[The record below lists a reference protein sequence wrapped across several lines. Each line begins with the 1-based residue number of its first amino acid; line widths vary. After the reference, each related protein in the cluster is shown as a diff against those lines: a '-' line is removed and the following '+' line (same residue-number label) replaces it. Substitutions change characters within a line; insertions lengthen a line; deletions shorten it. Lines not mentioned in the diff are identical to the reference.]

1 MREAITEAG
10 DGSSQGV
17 ELGASAFHSGG
28 VGVVLVK
35 RERVPVEVAVE
46 MAEEVPEEVAV
57 EMADA
62 PERCVELDP
71 A

>member
-1 MREAITEAG
+1 
-10 DGSSQGV
+10 
-17 ELGASAFHSGG
+17 
-28 VGVVLVK
+28 VLVK

-62 PERCVELDP
+62 PERRVELRLAPGRVRVAP
-71 A
+71 AEELERRAR